1 MLARALG
8 AEVPTVR
15 GWLAR
20 TYGLEGP
27 ELYPLIQRLHHEIFK
42 DSPAPGALDA
52 RYVTE
57 DVPYG
62 LVPIAELGRL
72 AGVPTP
78 VAHAL
83 TVVASAA
90 LGRDFAKE
98 GRTLARMGLEGRTL
112 TSIQGDL

>member
-1 MLARALG
+1 
-8 AEVPTVR
+8 
-15 GWLAR
+15 
-20 TYGLEGP
+20 
-27 ELYPLIQRLHHEIFK
+27 
-42 DSPAPGALDA
+42 
-52 RYVTE
+52 
-57 DVPYG
+57 
-62 LVPIAELGRL
+62 
-72 AGVPTP
+72 VPTP

>member
-1 MLARALG
+1 MK
-8 AEVPTVR
+8 
-15 GWLAR
+15 
-20 TYGLEGP
+20 
-27 ELYPLIQRLHHEIFK
+27 LYPLIQRLHHEVFK

-62 LVPIAELGRL
+62 LVPIAELGRR

-83 TVVASAA
+83 TMFASAA
-90 LGRDFAKE
+90 LGRDFITE

-112 TSIQGDL
+112 TTLQGDL